1 MNILKPAITIEDG
14 PDYEELLRKIERIGR
29 TCYKSEDKIGIGS
42 AEKFIGRLIAS
53 GHESV
58 IEHGSITV
66 RVICDR
72 GVSHEIVRH
81 RLASYSQE
89 STRYCNYTADK
100 FGNELSVI
108 DIATG
113 FKYNLSNIK
122 DVNKY
127 RIWSQAML
135 DAERHYMEMIQ
146 AGAKPEEARS
156 VLPNSVKTEIVMTMN
171 LREWRHFFRLRTSN
185 RAHPQIAEVSRMIL
199 KEFGKLYP
207 AFFEDLITGSDP
219 E

>member
-1 MNILKPAITIEDG
+1 MNIVKSAIVIEDG
-14 PDYEELLRKIERIGR
+14 PEYDKLLQKIERVGR

-42 AEKFIGRLIAS
+42 AEKFVSRLISS

-89 STRYCNYTADK
+89 SSRYCNYTADK
-100 FGNELSVI
+100 FGNEITVI

-113 FKYNLSNIK
+113 FQYDLSDQK

-127 RIWSQAML
+127 RIWTQAML
-135 DAERHYMEMIQ
+135 DAEKHYFEMIE

-156 VLPNSVKTEIVMTMN
+156 VLPNSTKTEIVMTMN
-171 LREWRHFFRLRTSN
+171 LREWRHYFRMRCSS
-185 RAHPQIAEVSRMIL
+185 RAHPQIIEVSKMIL
-199 KEFGKLYP
+199 NVFAERYP
-207 AFFEDLITGSDP
+207 AFFGDLVTEKD
-219 E
+219 

>member
-1 MNILKPAITIEDG
+1 MNIVKSAIVIEDG
-14 PDYEELLRKIERIGR
+14 PDYQDLLQKIERVGR

-42 AEKFIGRLIAS
+42 AEKFVSRLISS

-89 STRYCNYTADK
+89 SSRYCNYTADK
-100 FGNELSVI
+100 FGNEITVI

-113 FKYNLSNIK
+113 FQYDLSDQK

-127 RIWSQAML
+127 RIWTQAML
-135 DAERHYMEMIQ
+135 DAEKHYFEMIE

-156 VLPNSVKTEIVMTMN
+156 VLPNSTKTEIVMTMN
-171 LREWRHFFRLRTSN
+171 LREWRHFFRMRCSS
-185 RAHPQIAEVSRMIL
+185 RAHPQIIEVSKMIL
-199 KEFGKLYP
+199 NVFAERYP
-207 AFFEDLITGSDP
+207 AFFGDLVTEKD
-219 E
+219 

>member
-1 MNILKPAITIEDG
+1 MNIVKSAIVIEDG
-14 PDYEELLRKIERIGR
+14 PEYDKLLQKIEQVGR

-42 AEKFIGRLIAS
+42 AEKFVSRLISS

-89 STRYCNYTADK
+89 SSRYCNYTADK
-100 FGNELSVI
+100 FGNEITVI

-113 FKYNLSNIK
+113 FQYDLSSEKDIK
-122 DVNKY
+122 KY
-127 RIWSQAML
+127 RIWTQAML
-135 DAERHYMEMIQ
+135 DAEKHYFEMIE

-156 VLPNSVKTEIVMTMN
+156 VLPNSTKTEIVMTMN
-171 LREWRHFFRLRTSN
+171 LREWRHYFRMRCSS
-185 RAHPQIAEVSRMIL
+185 RAHPQIIEVSKMIL
-199 KEFGKLYP
+199 KVFAERYP
-207 AFFEDLITGSDP
+207 AFFRDLAQEYSA
-219 E
+219 

>member
-1 MNILKPAITIEDG
+1 MNIVKSAIVIEDG
-14 PDYEELLRKIERIGR
+14 PEYDKLLQKIERVGR

-42 AEKFIGRLIAS
+42 AEKFVSRLISS

-89 STRYCNYTADK
+89 SSRYCNYTADK
-100 FGNELSVI
+100 FGNEITVI

-113 FKYNLSNIK
+113 FQYDLSDQK

-127 RIWSQAML
+127 RIWTQAML
-135 DAERHYMEMIQ
+135 DAEKHYFEMIE

-156 VLPNSVKTEIVMTMN
+156 VLPNSTKTEIVMTMN
-171 LREWRHFFRLRTSN
+171 LREWRHFFRMRCSS
-185 RAHPQIAEVSRMIL
+185 RAHPQIIEVSKMIL
-199 KEFGKLYP
+199 NVFAERYP
-207 AFFEDLITGSDP
+207 AFFGDLVTEKD
-219 E
+219 

>member
-1 MNILKPAITIEDG
+1 MNIVKSAIVIEDG
-14 PDYEELLRKIERIGR
+14 PEYDELLQKIERIGR

-42 AEKFIGRLIAS
+42 AEKFVSRLISS

-89 STRYCNYTADK
+89 SSRYCNYTADK
-100 FGNELSVI
+100 FGNEITVI

-113 FKYNLSNIK
+113 FQYDLSSEKDIKKYQ
-122 DVNKY
+122 
-127 RIWSQAML
+127 IWTQAML
-135 DAERHYMEMIQ
+135 DAEKHYFEMIE

-156 VLPNSVKTEIVMTMN
+156 VLPNSTKTEIVMTMN
-171 LREWRHFFRLRTSN
+171 LREWRHYFRMRCSS
-185 RAHPQIAEVSRMIL
+185 RAHPQIIEVSKMIL
-199 KEFGKLYP
+199 KVFAERYP
-207 AFFEDLITGSDP
+207 AFFRDLAQEYSA
-219 E
+219 